1 MFYIVLNLLENINGE
16 SFQNLNKE
24 DFNLLKNFSLQQIIA
39 MQILLQGA
47 YIQPSLQNIANC
59 IQDDY
64 FKINMNEIQFY
75 NGSICSIIDV
85 HTFEYQTINI

>member
-1 MFYIVLNLLENINGE
+1 MGLNLLENITGE
-16 SFQNLNKE
+16 SFQNLNEE
-24 DFNLLKNFSLQQIIA
+24 DFNVLKNFSLQQIIA
-39 MQILLQGA
+39 MQVLLQGA

-59 IQDDY
+59 IHDDY
-64 FKINMNEIQFY
+64 FKINLKKILFY